1 MYNFLK
7 IFKRIIF
14 NYSID
19 FEYPKK
25 VDVILL
31 DYNYANLKFAH
42 PISYKVKK
50 KNSINLIALLLTIL
64 SFILKFYKI
73 NFADLYF
80 KKYIELH
87 DPKVT
92 IGHEIDRSIFRF
104 KMLFPHKKSIVYQF
118 ANYSNFFKNT
128 AVKMMSHNNKFELK
142 SDYFLIKND
151 YLKDFFDFVDAKFI
165 TVGSVKNNELII
177 KKAEKKY
184 DIMFVSQY
192 REPTPSYWGTNNN
205 IGYMKTTLA
214 SISYLMKILNSYSSE
229 RNKKICI
236 AMCAYRED
244 KSTKLNDEI
253 DFYSRDIKNFYHE
266 NTSSYDLA
274 EKSEMVI
281 TIHSTLGSELLSR
294 NKKILFIDLL
304 HFFGS
309 AHAPFT
315 NIKEDFFYYKG
326 QDPVVIKEKIDQILQ
341 IKSDEWI
348 KKLNESSF
356 KMKFDQNNSIL
367 KQLVKDLIK
376 NN

>member
-1 MYNFLK
+1 MQ
-7 IFKRIIF
+7 
-14 NYSID
+14 
-19 FEYPKK
+19 E
-25 VDVILL
+25 
-31 DYNYANLKFAH
+31 
-42 PISYKVKK
+42 
-50 KNSINLIALLLTIL
+50 
-64 SFILKFYKI
+64 
-73 NFADLYF
+73 
-80 KKYIELH
+80 
-87 DPKVT
+87 
-92 IGHEIDRSIFRF
+92 
-104 KMLFPHKKSIVYQF
+104 
-118 ANYSNFFKNT
+118 
-128 AVKMMSHNNKFELK
+128 
-142 SDYFLIKND
+142 
-151 YLKDFFDFVDAKFI
+151 
-165 TVGSVKNNELII
+165 
-177 KKAEKKY
+177 AEKKY

-294 NKKILFIDLL
+294 NKKILFIYLL
-304 HFFGS
+304 HFFGI

-315 NIKEDFFYYKG
+315 NIMEDFFYYKG